1 MFMIIPVAS
10 EIERPKQ
17 PPKQKYLFQEGINKH
32 GEKTVTA
39 TRLDEVPIAKAHG
52 YMEVI
57 ENKKKQSITQKLKEI
72 LQWLIPCCRF
82 NQRVYYINS

>member
-1 MFMIIPVAS
+1 MFMIIPVATK
-10 EIERPKQ
+10 IERPKQ
-17 PPKQKYLFQEGINKH
+17 LPMHKYLFQEGINKH
-32 GEKTVTA
+32 GEETVTA
-39 TRLDEVPIAKAHG
+39 IRLDEVPTAKVQG

-57 ENKKKQSITQKLKEI
+57 ENKKKQSITQILKET